1 MTGVMLNYNCKTMA
15 MAKRANRLSCE
26 LVRSLAHTA
35 APLKPFEAMP
45 CATVWDKLRFISPRN
60 ETRRHKLMEELH
72 RKHGKMFR
80 LHFPG
85 LKHKPI
91 CCLFVCC
98 LFVCLLFVCLLFVVC
113 CLLLVACCLL
123 LACLLACFCFCF
135 VLFCFVLFDC
145 VFVFCFCFCF
155 VFVFVFVFLS
165 N

>member
-1 MTGVMLNYNCKTMA
+1 MTGVMLNYNCKKMA
-15 MAKRANRLSCE
+15 VAKRTGSLSCE

-91 CCLFVCC
+91 CCCLLFIVCLFVCC
-98 LFVCLLFVCLLFVVC
+98 FLFFFPCCLFEHGKMFKLFVCTFQCNVKLQYQTKLHIIFHLRSLQLLSLIL
-113 CLLLVACCLL
+113 
-123 LACLLACFCFCF
+123 
-135 VLFCFVLFDC
+135 
-145 VFVFCFCFCF
+145 
-155 VFVFVFVFLS
+155 
-165 N
+165 